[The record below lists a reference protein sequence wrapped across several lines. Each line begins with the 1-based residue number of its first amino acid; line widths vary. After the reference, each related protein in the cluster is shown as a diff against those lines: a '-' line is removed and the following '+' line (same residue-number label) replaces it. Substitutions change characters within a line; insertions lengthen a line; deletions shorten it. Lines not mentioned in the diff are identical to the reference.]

1 MPGQSPD
8 PFPRCKCRDVSDL
21 WAGEGKSQ
29 FSSVLSRADGVPA
42 RGDLVVVVDPDTDRV
57 KVHWTGT
64 IHPRT
69 ARISLFALFGAL
81 AWSQQS
87 ETSGVRSASGSGS
100 VAGDVVIEG
109 TCLPVHFAESA

>member
-1 MPGQSPD
+1 MFLTSGLARESL
-8 PFPRCKCRDVSDL
+8 SS
-21 WAGEGKSQ
+21 AQ

-42 RGDLVVVVDPDTDRV
+42 RGDFVVVVDPDTDRV

-69 ARISLFALFGAL
+69 ACISLFALFGVL

-87 ETSGVRSASGSGS
+87 ETWGVRPASGSGS

-109 TCLPVHFAESA
+109 TCLPVHFAEICLIPTPGESP